1 MNAKFSS
8 LAPLLAFSRV
18 VCIGASLC
26 ANYFVV
32 KLEACRDSN
41 FVKLF
46 YPVAPDA
53 CGVVEFFPPSIKD

>member
-1 MNAKFSS
+1 VS
-8 LAPLLAFSRV
+8 
-18 VCIGASLC
+18 CIGASLC

-46 YPVAPDA
+46 YPVAIDA
-53 CGVVEFFPPSIKD
+53 CAVGRIEFPPSKKD